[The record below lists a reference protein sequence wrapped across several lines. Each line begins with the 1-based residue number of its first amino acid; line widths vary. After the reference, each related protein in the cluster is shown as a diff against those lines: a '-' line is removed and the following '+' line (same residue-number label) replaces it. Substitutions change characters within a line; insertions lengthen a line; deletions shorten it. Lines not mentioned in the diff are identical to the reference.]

1 MPCLLLALFASL
13 SFSAAGSPS
22 CAWWYETTTH
32 GSAFR
37 NARDFGALGDGS
49 TDDTAALLRALNE
62 NQTGATGSGLARSAR
77 VVYLPAGT
85 YLIRVSLARPSRYNQ
100 RAGSPRTLT
109 PNPKRRTNPNKAG
122 HACPVVLDY
131 AAGQPAARLR
141 VHAAARAL
149 VAGL

>member
-13 SFSAAGSPS
+13 SFSAAGSSS

-77 VVYLPAGT
+77 ANSRLGNKRFEMLWGWPAEFGC
-85 YLIRVSLARPSRYNQ
+85 RP
-100 RAGSPRTLT
+100 
-109 PNPKRRTNPNKAG
+109 
-122 HACPVVLDY
+122 
-131 AAGQPAARLR
+131 
-141 VHAAARAL
+141 
-149 VAGL
+149 